1 MYKPTTE
8 RRADPRY
15 GLRLPLHYRIAQR
28 GLPVISGAGLTL
40 DISIH
45 GISFRCRKALPLG
58 VHIEVSVEWP
68 ARYRDAYPIDLLGTG
83 FVVRS
88 DRGRA
93 AMRMTSH
100 RLRVSLSPAEAVRA
114 SA

>member
-1 MYKPTTE
+1 MPRPTTE

-15 GLRLPLHYRIAQR
+15 GLRLPLHYRITQR
-28 GLPVISGAGLTL
+28 DKPVISGAGITL
-40 DISIH
+40 DLSIH
-45 GISFRCRKALPLG
+45 GISFRCRKPLPLG
-58 VHIEVSVEWP
+58 VHIEASVDWP
-68 ARYRDAYPIDLLGTG
+68 TRYANVYPIELVATG

-100 RLRVSLSPAEAVRA
+100 RLNVSVNPEETALA

>member
-1 MYKPTTE
+1 MYRPITE

-28 GLPVISGAGLTL
+28 GQPVISEAGLTL

-45 GISFRCRKALPLG
+45 GISFRCRKPLPLG
-58 VHIEVSVEWP
+58 VHIEVSVDWP
-68 ARYRDAYPIDLLGTG
+68 ARYADIYPIDLLGTG

-100 RLRVSLSPAEAVRA
+100 RLRIATCPAESVRA

>member
-1 MYKPTTE
+1 MHRPITE

-15 GLRLPLHYRIAQR
+15 GVRLPLHYRIAQR
-28 GLPVISGAGLTL
+28 GQPVISGAGLTL
-40 DISIH
+40 DVSTN
-45 GISFRCRKALPLG
+45 GISFRCRKPLPLG
-58 VHIEVSVEWP
+58 VHIEVSVAWP
-68 ARYRDAYPIDLLGTG
+68 ALYRDMYPIDLLGTG

-100 RLRVSLSPAEAVRA
+100 RLRVSSIPAEAVRA